1 MIMLDYPASDC
12 PSIRGQ
18 WAAFE
23 DMLAKNGT
31 HSIAVSNFSP
41 DQLDCIVSNKVRPHA
56 LTRLPVLPLCP
67 LLGTGPATS
76 RLTRL
81 LHVRKCRVPRRP
93 R

>member
-12 PSIRGQ
+12 PSIQGQ

-41 DQLDCIVSNKVRPHA
+41 DQLDCIVSNKVRPRA
-56 LTRLPVLPLCP
+56 LTRSPGPCFPSANGWAPPAPLPL
-67 LLGTGPATS
+67 A
-76 RLTRL
+76 
-81 LHVRKCRVPRRP
+81 
-93 R
+93 